1 MSEREVR
8 TPRPRSQHQRY
19 LFVPEGQSA
28 GIKDKEE
35 VKREKGKGTRETKR
49 RQAWPTDKWFIK
61 VKGEPCV
68 KTRLNFN

>member
-35 VKREKGKGTRETKR
+35 VKREKGKGTRERGETGNKEKTGVAH
-49 RQAWPTDKWFIK
+49 RQM
-61 VKGEPCV
+61 VYKGKGGTLC
-68 KTRLNFN
+68 